1 VATNTDGARKFTF
14 FNCARSYICWTDHLS
29 PLIRLFFDSN
39 LSPFSYFLQSA
50 LNHLLDHISSYAPAS
65 VTKIDNKESLSL
77 AAVKELCEK
86 SNLLDPAGYPPHLP
100 VLGIVAQWL
109 QKAIAAREAAMAYF
123 SEAKGEKLEE
133 VV

>member
-1 VATNTDGARKFTF
+1 
-14 FNCARSYICWTDHLS
+14 
-29 PLIRLFFDSN
+29 
-39 LSPFSYFLQSA
+39 
-50 LNHLLDHISSYAPAS
+50 
-65 VTKIDNKESLSL
+65 
-77 AAVKELCEK
+77 VKELCEK